1 MNRLLLKRLFP
12 ALALAALLLALA
24 APAALAAPG
33 LPDEIIVGEDYT
45 LAAGQTL
52 NGNLTVYGG
61 NATLGAGSHVTGD
74 VVMVGGNLDA
84 SGEIGGN
91 VVMIAGDATLHDS
104 AVVDGDLVTTGGDVQ
119 RDPGAVV
126 KGHDINTFGPRS
138 PFNDFMSRAPF
149 GHWLDL
155 AGLGLSRLLRSF
167 GWAITMGV
175 LALLVLVFWP
185 DQTARVGQAVMTAPF
200 AAGGMGLLTFIAGGL
215 LFSVLILAL
224 CLGFFGWLA
233 LGAAALFGWI
243 ALGSLAGTR
252 LAAPLRLN
260 NLHPAATGALG
271 TFLLTL
277 VVEFLRVIP
286 CLGALLAMVLAS
298 LGLGAVVLTR
308 FGTRAY
314 LRALPPAPPPAPTP
328 PAAPAEAP

>member
-1 MNRLLLKRLFP
+1 MKRLLLKLLFP
-12 ALALAALLLALA
+12 ALMLAALLLALA

-33 LPDEIIVGEDYT
+33 LPDEIIVGKDYT
-45 LAAGQTL
+45 LPAGQTL
-52 NGNLTVYGG
+52 AGNLTVYGG
-61 NATLGAGSHVTGD
+61 NATLEAGSRVTGD

-91 VVMIAGDATLHDS
+91 VVMIAGDLTLHDS
-104 AVVDGDLVTTGGDVQ
+104 AVVDGDLVTTSGDVQ
-119 RDPGAVV
+119 RDPGALV

-138 PFNDFMSRAPF
+138 PFNDFVSRAPF
-149 GHWLDL
+149 GRWLDL
-155 AGLGLSRLLRSF
+155 AGLGLTHLLRSF

-185 DQTARVGQAVMTAPF
+185 DQTARVGQAVMAAPF
-200 AAGGMGLLTFIAGGL
+200 AAGGMGLLTFVAGGL

-224 CLGFFGWLA
+224 WLA

-252 LAAPLRLN
+252 LAAPLRLT

-277 VVEFLRVIP
+277 VVELLRVVL
-286 CLGALLAMVLAS
+286 CLGPLLAAVLAS

-314 LRALPPAPPPAPTP
+314 LRALPPVPPAAPTP